1 MFFNETRLHP
11 QRGEQKQQKS
21 TSLFASFLRPP
32 RARRFASFSRKSCS
46 RFLFSL
52 MSLSSS
58 SLLVACFLKKVAEN
72 RSVGCFFSLEK
83 SRAFSTTKPLSKRP
97 VIYISL
103 YSFTHNKYY
112 NDAYHSSLAEAR
124 KRKRECLLLLLLLLY
139 LSRSCCRCLNAKE
152 RARSFLLKAKFIIVF
167 LSCG

>member
-58 SLLVACFLKKVAEN
+58 LLAPRVCFLKKVAEN

-124 KRKRECLLLLLLLLY
+124 KRKRECLLLLY
-139 LSRSCCRCLNAKE
+139 LSRSCCCCLNAKE

>member
-1 MFFNETRLHP
+1 MKHFYTRRGENKSSKKAPLFLLPFCVRRARDFLLLFRGKAALVFFSLSCLSLHP
-11 QRGEQKQQKS
+11 RSSRVFFKKS
-21 TSLFASFLRPP
+21 G
-32 RARRFASFSRKSCS
+32 RKSICW
-46 RFLFSL
+46 L
-52 MSLSSS
+52 
-58 SLLVACFLKKVAEN
+58 
-72 RSVGCFFSLEK
+72 FFSLEK

-124 KRKRECLLLLLLLLY
+124 KRKRECLLLLLLY
-139 LSRSCCRCLNAKE
+139 LSRSCCCCLNAKE

>member
-21 TSLFASFLRPP
+21 TSL
-32 RARRFASFSRKSCS
+32 FASFSRKSCS

-72 RSVGCFFSLEK
+72 RSVGCFFFH
-83 SRAFSTTKPLSKRP
+83 SRNQERFPPQNHSQNDQL
-97 VIYISL
+97 YISL

>member
-21 TSLFASFLRPP
+21 TSL
-32 RARRFASFSRKSCS
+32 FASFSRKSCS

-124 KRKRECLLLLLLLLY
+124 KRKRECLLLLLLLLLLY
-139 LSRSCCRCLNAKE
+139 LSRSCCCCLNAKE

>member
-21 TSLFASFLRPP
+21 TSL
-32 RARRFASFSRKSCS
+32 FASFSRKSCS

-72 RSVGCFFSLEK
+72 RSVGCFFH
-83 SRAFSTTKPLSKRP
+83 SRNQERFPPQNHSQNDQL
-97 VIYISL
+97 YISL

-124 KRKRECLLLLLLLLY
+124 KRKRECLLLLLLLLLLY
-139 LSRSCCRCLNAKE
+139 LSRSCCCCLNAKE

>member
-1 MFFNETRLHP
+1 MKHVYTRRGENKSSKKAPLFLLLFRGKAALVFFSLSCLSLHP
-11 QRGEQKQQKS
+11 RSSRVFFKKS
-21 TSLFASFLRPP
+21 G
-32 RARRFASFSRKSCS
+32 RKSICW
-46 RFLFSL
+46 L
-52 MSLSSS
+52 
-58 SLLVACFLKKVAEN
+58 
-72 RSVGCFFSLEK
+72 FFSLEK

-124 KRKRECLLLLLLLLY
+124 KRKRECLLLLLLLLLY
-139 LSRSCCRCLNAKE
+139 LSRSCCCCLNAKE

>member
-1 MFFNETRLHP
+1 MKHVYTR
-11 QRGEQKQQKS
+11 RGENKS
-21 TSLFASFLRPP
+21 SKKAPLFLLLFRGKAALVF
-32 RARRFASFSRKSCS
+32 
-46 RFLFSL
+46 FSL